1 LALMHEADQC
11 AALAA
16 RAQATSSSGVLL
28 LRYRSLA
35 AAIRAGRRNV
45 LRPGH
50 FTYYSVTALIRLLA
64 NVGMS
69 VVAAWEFDADGGTV
83 LLAAIHA
90 ATWPAEATV
99 GRILAEEHRMN
110 IPVPEPGR

>member
-1 LALMHEADQC
+1 
-11 AALAA
+11 LAA
-16 RAQATSSSGVLL
+16 RAQATSPGGVLL

-35 AAIRAGRRNV
+35 AAIRTGRRNV
-45 LRPGH
+45 LQPGH
-50 FTYYSVTALIRLLA
+50 FACYSMTALIRLLA

-99 GRILAEEHRMN
+99 GRILAEEHQMN
-110 IPVPEPGR
+110 ITAPERGWR